1 MGIISIDVTTG
12 ETTVRE
18 MTPEEI
24 AALPPPPP
32 ITSDTVNIE
41 RDRRMNG
48 GFVFQGVKFQSEAES
63 KARILGAAQLAFMAL
78 ASGASPTSLRWH
90 GGVSDFSWIAEDNT
104 VVTMTAPTVIAFGQA
119 AAQWETAHLFHA
131 REIKALEPIPADY
144 ANDAYWPALWP
155 QEAK

>member
-1 MGIISIDVTTG
+1 MTDTPRIVEWINGEQVT
-12 ETTVRE
+12 RD
-18 MTPEEI
+18 MTAEEI

-32 ITSDTVNIE
+32 ITSDDVNME

-78 ASGASPTSLRWH
+78 AGGASPTSLRWH
-90 GGVSDFSWIAEDNT
+90 GGASDFSWIAEDNSII
-104 VVTMTAPTVIAFGQA
+104 TMTAPTVIAFGQA

-131 REIKALEPIPADY
+131 RAVKAMNPIPANY
-144 ANDAYWPALWP
+144 ADDAYWPVLWP
-155 QEAK
+155 AA